1 MNRKLSVVVPAYRES
16 LRIADNLR
24 LLDETLSELNR
35 AFEIVLVIDG
45 CADTYAEA
53 MKVESPNIWIFH
65 NEKNMGKGHALK
77 YGSVRTTGE
86 LVTFI
91 DADMNIDPHQI
102 DTFIS
107 IMDETKADIVIG
119 SKRHPESVVNYP
131 VFRRL
136 QSFVYQMLV
145 ATLFQINVKDTQTG
159 LKLLRRD
166 VLLAVTPRVLVKNYA
181 FDLELLVVAHRL
193 GYNKIV
199 EAPVVIKEQF
209 STTTNLTAAW
219 RVLLDTAAIFYRL
232 RILKYYDRDLSDE
245 LEQG

>member
-16 LRIADNLR
+16 SRIAGSLR
-24 LLDETLSELNR
+24 LLDETLAELNR
-35 AFEIVLVIDG
+35 AYEIILVIDG
-45 CADTYAEA
+45 CADTYAA
-53 MKVESPNIWIFH
+53 SATVESPNIRIYH

-77 YGSVRTTGE
+77 YGAARTTGD

-107 IMDETKADIVIG
+107 IMNETDADIVIG
-119 SKRHPESVVNYP
+119 SKRHPDSVVNYP
-131 VFRRL
+131 AFRRL
-136 QSFVYQMLV
+136 QSFAYQMVV

-166 VLLAVTPRVLVKNYA
+166 VLQAVMPRVLVKNYA
-181 FDLELLVVAHRL
+181 FDLELLTVAQHL
-193 GYNKIV
+193 GYSKIV

-209 STTTNLTAAW
+209 STTTNLLAVW

-232 RILKYYDRDLSDE
+232 RILKYYDRDLTGE
-245 LEQG
+245 PEQG